1 MNPETDEY
9 NEDDEDE
16 QFDEQYK
23 IYEQIDYQMLNFQK
37 SQEKRIESVHKER
50 DQAIKL
56 IDKLV
61 KEKYHYYKNSLVSL
75 KSYGS
80 MFSNLAIDSSDVDLA
95 VVGIDFRGSKEHM
108 LVDMQQLYEKLELT
122 YSCKDRIEF
131 IKTAKVPVIKL
142 VVDLVRVAKLI
153 EKKDRSENELSY

>member
-1 MNPETDEY
+1 
-9 NEDDEDE
+9 
-16 QFDEQYK
+16 
-23 IYEQIDYQMLNFQK
+23 MLNFQK

-95 VVGIDFRGSKEHM
+95 VVGIDFRGSKENM
-108 LVDMQQLYEKLELT
+108 LSDMK
-122 YSCKDRIEF
+122 
-131 IKTAKVPVIKL
+131 
-142 VVDLVRVAKLI
+142 
-153 EKKDRSENELSY
+153 